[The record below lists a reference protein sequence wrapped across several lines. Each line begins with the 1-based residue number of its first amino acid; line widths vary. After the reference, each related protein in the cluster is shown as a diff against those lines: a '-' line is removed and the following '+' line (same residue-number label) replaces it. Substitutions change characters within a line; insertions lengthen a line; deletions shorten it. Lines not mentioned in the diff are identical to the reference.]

1 MRYFF
6 RRKPPAYDRMLL
18 VESGSR
24 PIVEAAIP
32 QFRALYGYR
41 IAIDLLTCL
50 PGLPQVL
57 NPATTRVYRVTDCR
71 TGADRRRLL
80 AQLRAARYPILGI
93 LCTEEPVMTP
103 WKIAAMAL
111 LPSKVFIVNENADLF
126 WVDWWHRK
134 TIRQFIF
141 YRAGLLDDAAVRK
154 LAQIVTFPFI
164 LAFLTLNFAYVHLRR
179 FHRLLTRHKP
189 LRNSNLRSP

>member
-6 RRKPPAYDRMLL
+6 RQKPPAFDRMLL

-24 PIVEAAIP
+24 SIVETAIP
-32 QFRALYGYR
+32 RFRALYGER
-41 IAIDLLTCL
+41 IAIDLVTCL
-50 PGLPQVL
+50 PGAPQVL
-57 NPATTRVYRVTDCR
+57 DPAATHVYRVTDCR

-80 AQLRAARYPILGI
+80 RRLRAAHYPILGI

-103 WKIAAMAL
+103 WKIAALAL

-134 TIRQFIF
+134 TIRQFVL

-164 LAFLTLNFAYVHLRR
+164 LALLTLHLAFVHIRRGVRLALRR
-179 FHRLLTRHKP
+179 KSLNTSSLPLL
-189 LRNSNLRSP
+189 